1 MLSSKNT
8 ISSNQKRGSRTAAIP
23 KMEEFIIW
31 HIFLWEI
38 YHFEQYNWLFTSL
51 FPKTW
56 LVSPSNNQPGCHRFG
71 VLYAV
76 CVFCVCAIPI
86 WLSLG
91 LYCCIGGYYLYIA
104 RRGFFRLGRQYSWC
118 PISLVLVFELLGA
131 ECAVAGLAHS
141 DCEWP
146 WFVYLCRYQFICG
159 CWVAFCCGDY
169 LFWWGRLRWFVV
181 VCYLVGGF
189 APVLCLVSMV
199 SNLLVFVFFYLCWYL
214 LAMVSTAGVAMLPV
228 MLLILLFKFGLLL
241 QLYIT
246 EWTTCG

>member
-1 MLSSKNT
+1 MGPGLYGLHWQWGT
-8 ISSNQKRGSRTAAIP
+8 LLDFFWRG
-23 KMEEFIIW
+23 
-31 HIFLWEI
+31 
-38 YHFEQYNWLFTSL
+38 
-51 FPKTW
+51 
-56 LVSPSNNQPGCHRFG
+56 GCHRFG

-91 LYCCIGGYYLYIA
+91 LYCCIGGYLYIA

-169 LFWWGRLRWFVV
+169 LFWWGKLRWFVV

-199 SNLLVFVFFYLCWYL
+199 SNLLVFVFFLFMLIFVGYGFYRRGGNAPRHVINFVVQIWPFITITHKWVDNLWLNLSVVILVVIRIYCL
-214 LAMVSTAGVAMLPV
+214 LS
-228 MLLILLFKFGLLL
+228 
-241 QLYIT
+241 
-246 EWTTCG
+246 